1 MISLMTMISQLIE
14 IYIWIIIISAVLS
27 WLFAFDVINPR
38 NRFVYMI
45 ADITNRLTE
54 PAYALVR
61 QFIPTI
67 GGVDLSPIIIIL
79 GLSFLRNLMWEMLV

>member
-45 ADITNRLTE
+45 ADISNRLTE

-61 QFIPTI
+61 KFIPTI

>member
-1 MISLMTMISQLIE
+1 MVSILTLISQLIE
-14 IYIWIIIISAVLS
+14 IYIWIIIVSAVLS

-38 NRFVYMI
+38 NRFVYMVS
-45 ADITNRLTE
+45 DICNRLTE
-54 PAYALVR
+54 PAYAMIR

-79 GLSFLRNLMWEMLV
+79 GLSFLRNLMWELLG